1 MHSNLALW
9 LLSIFAS
16 LTVRVW
22 IWMWQMGKVK
32 SSLFTQ
38 SKRCFT
44 FVACHIRCYM
54 FSVVRRFFLFYFQR
68 YLDARMRACW
78 QGDIYLIESWCEF
91 FLSFRFLAD
100 FGIHFLFVFFLTLH
114 FANIHQ
120 GSCLYSI
127 QISNNSFVNN
137 KITRF
142 APFFSAE
149 KSIFCYYSNF
159 TEWFGI
165 IYSRYSSLWQ
175 SLIPITFR

>member
-1 MHSNLALW
+1 MRNKTWLPLMHSNLALW

-68 YLDARMRACW
+68 YFDARMRACW

-91 FLSFRFLAD
+91 FLSFWFLAD
-100 FGIHFLFVFFLTLH
+100 FGIHFLFVFFD
-114 FANIHQ
+114 
-120 GSCLYSI
+120 S
-127 QISNNSFVNN
+127 SF
-137 KITRF
+137 R
-142 APFFSAE
+142 E
-149 KSIFCYYSNF
+149 
-159 TEWFGI
+159 
-165 IYSRYSSLWQ
+165 YSSRLLFIFHTNFKQ
-175 SLIPITFR
+175 FLRQQ